1 MHTST
6 LSETGSL
13 NLSSRLIGSAND
25 QCQVIN
31 IKNDQCRVINI
42 KNDQCRVI
50 NIKVHYLEVYINS
63 IVPNQ
68 GKKGKVTFRIQKNIQ
83 NGRAV
88 TTISANNKHQ
98 TIRPV
103 QLHTIFSPS
112 QRLGQVLEDQPMAVF
127 VKHQGEPSILLTATL
142 LNSCN
147 CWLGQ
152 PILTWHPKK
161 YHASHPILG
170 DSGLLF
176 FLMKQV

>member
-13 NLSSRLIGSAND
+13 NLSSRLIGSA
-25 QCQVIN
+25 
-31 IKNDQCRVINI
+31 NDQCRVINI

-127 VKHQGEPSILLTATL
+127 VKHHILLTATL

-152 PILTWHPKK
+152 PILT
-161 YHASHPILG
+161 
-170 DSGLLF
+170 
-176 FLMKQV
+176 